1 MVVIR
6 AEEKENMEK
15 MVAIH
20 MLTEA
25 DAPAFRTLRLRS
37 LREHPEAF
45 GSSSEEEELLP
56 VEQTAEH
63 LRSSSAERCA
73 FGAIATGQLVG
84 YAGFSRH
91 PRRKTCHKAHIGGM
105 YVVPEARSQGVGRA
119 LLDAVVTHAR
129 SMSGV
134 EEVVLAVTVGNE
146 PARRLY
152 IAGGFKPYCIE
163 PRYIKVDGE
172 YFDIEWMILRFG

>member
-1 MVVIR
+1 
-6 AEEKENMEK
+6 

-25 DAPAFRTLRLRS
+25 DAPVFRALRLRS

-45 GSSSEEEELLP
+45 GASLEEEELLP
-56 VEQTAEH
+56 VEHTAEH
-63 LRSSSAERCA
+63 LRSSSPDRCILGA
-73 FGAIATGQLVG
+73 FVAGHLVG

-91 PRRKTCHKAHIGGM
+91 PRPKTRHKAHLGGM
-105 YVVPEARSQGVGRA
+105 YVVPEARGQSVGRA

-129 SMSGV
+129 SVSGV

-146 PARRLY
+146 LARRLY
-152 IAGGFKPYCIE
+152 ILAGFKPYCIE
-163 PRYIKVDGE
+163 PRYLKLE
-172 YFDIEWMILRFG
+172 EQYFDIEWMVLRLG